1 MHWYNLWN
9 EIKVVKIN
17 KYQEKLLSLNHSYIY
32 LLENNNYKELNITTD
47 NKIILN
53 FKSTNQSNNYKIYI
67 ANKSIKTIYTLENNI
82 KKEFLYEVDP
92 IYSSPKSGKQKRF
105 IYEVNPKNKIDEL
118 LIIFKN
124 DIADNLSLK
133 IEYNID

>member
-1 MHWYNLWN
+1 MD
-9 EIKVVKIN
+9 

-53 FKSTNQSNNYKIYI
+53 LKSTNQSNNYKIYI
-67 ANKSIKTIYTLENNI
+67 ANKSIKTIYALENNI

-105 IYEVNPKNKIDEL
+105 IYEVNPKNKLDEL

-124 DIADNLSLK
+124 DIAANLSLK

>member
-1 MHWYNLWN
+1 MD
-9 EIKVVKIN
+9 

-53 FKSTNQSNNYKIYI
+53 LKSTNQSNNYKIYI
-67 ANKSIKTIYTLENNI
+67 ANKSIKTIYALENNI

-105 IYEVNPKNKIDEL
+105 IYEVNPKNKLDEL

-124 DIADNLSLK
+124 NIADNLSLK
-133 IEYNID
+133 IECNID

>member
-1 MHWYNLWN
+1 MD
-9 EIKVVKIN
+9 
-17 KYQEKLLSLNHSYIY
+17 KYQEKLLSLNLSYIY

-53 FKSTNQSNNYKIYI
+53 LKSTNQSNNYKIYI
-67 ANKSIKTIYTLENNI
+67 ANKSIKTIYALENNI
-82 KKEFLYEVDP
+82 KKEFLYETDP

-105 IYEVNPKNKIDEL
+105 IYEVNPKNKLDEL

-133 IEYNID
+133 IECNID

>member
-1 MHWYNLWN
+1 MD
-9 EIKVVKIN
+9 

-53 FKSTNQSNNYKIYI
+53 LKSTNESNNYKIYI
-67 ANKSIKTIYTLENNI
+67 ANKSIKTIYSLENNI
-82 KKEFLYEVDP
+82 KKEFLYETDP

-105 IYEVNPKNKIDEL
+105 IYEVNLKNKLDGL

-124 DIADNLSLK
+124 DIVDNLSLK

>member
-1 MHWYNLWN
+1 MD
-9 EIKVVKIN
+9 

-53 FKSTNQSNNYKIYI
+53 LKSTNESNNYKIYI
-67 ANKSIKTIYTLENNI
+67 ANKSIKTIYALENNI
-82 KKEFLYEVDP
+82 KKEFIYETDP
-92 IYSSPKSGKQKRF
+92 IYSSPKNGKQKRF
-105 IYEVNPKNKIDEL
+105 IYEVNPKNKLDEL

>member
-1 MHWYNLWN
+1 MD
-9 EIKVVKIN
+9 

-53 FKSTNQSNNYKIYI
+53 LKSTNESNNYKIYI
-67 ANKSIKTIYTLENNI
+67 ANKSIKTIYALENNI
-82 KKEFLYEVDP
+82 KKEFLYETDP

-105 IYEVNPKNKIDEL
+105 IYEVNLKNKLDGL

-124 DIADNLSLK
+124 DIVDNLSLK

>member
-1 MHWYNLWN
+1 MD
-9 EIKVVKIN
+9 

-32 LLENNNYKELNITTD
+32 LLKNNNYKELNITTD

-53 FKSTNQSNNYKIYI
+53 LKSTNESNNYKIYI
-67 ANKSIKTIYTLENNI
+67 ANKSIKTIYALENNI
-82 KKEFLYEVDP
+82 KKEFLYETDP

-105 IYEVNPKNKIDEL
+105 IYEVNLKNKLDGL

-124 DIADNLSLK
+124 DIVDNLSLK

>member
-1 MHWYNLWN
+1 M
-9 EIKVVKIN
+9 N

-53 FKSTNQSNNYKIYI
+53 LKSTNQSNNYKIYI

-82 KKEFLYEVDP
+82 KKEFLYEVDS

>member
-1 MHWYNLWN
+1 MD
-9 EIKVVKIN
+9 

-53 FKSTNQSNNYKIYI
+53 LKSTNESNNYKIYI
-67 ANKSIKTIYTLENNI
+67 ANKSIKTIYALENNI
-82 KKEFLYEVDP
+82 KKEFLYETDH

-105 IYEVNPKNKIDEL
+105 IYEVNLKNKLDGL

-124 DIADNLSLK
+124 DIVDNLSLK

>member
-1 MHWYNLWN
+1 MYWDYLWN
-9 EIKVVKIN
+9 EIKVVKMD

-53 FKSTNQSNNYKIYI
+53 LKSTNQSNNYKIYI
-67 ANKSIKTIYTLENNI
+67 ANKSIKTIYALENNI

-105 IYEVNPKNKIDEL
+105 IYEVNPKNKLDEL

-124 DIADNLSLK
+124 NIADNLSLK
-133 IEYNID
+133 IECNID

>member
-1 MHWYNLWN
+1 MD
-9 EIKVVKIN
+9 

-53 FKSTNQSNNYKIYI
+53 LKSTNQSNNYKIYI
-67 ANKSIKTIYTLENNI
+67 ANKSIKTIYALENNI

-105 IYEVNPKNKIDEL
+105 IYEVNPENKLDEL

-124 DIADNLSLK
+124 DTADNLSLK

>member
-1 MHWYNLWN
+1 MD
-9 EIKVVKIN
+9 

-53 FKSTNQSNNYKIYI
+53 LKSTNQSNNYKIYI
-67 ANKSIKTIYTLENNI
+67 ANKSIKTIYALENNI

-105 IYEVNPKNKIDEL
+105 IYEVNPKNKLDEL

>member
-1 MHWYNLWN
+1 M
-9 EIKVVKIN
+9 N
-17 KYQEKLLSLNHSYIY
+17 KYQEKLLPLNHSYIY
-32 LLENNNYKELNITTD
+32 LLENNNYKELNITKD

-53 FKSTNQSNNYKIYI
+53 LKSTNQSNNYKIYI
-67 ANKSIKTIYTLENNI
+67 ANKSIKTIYALENNI

-105 IYEVNPKNKIDEL
+105 IYEVNPKNKLDEL

>member
-1 MHWYNLWN
+1 MD
-9 EIKVVKIN
+9 

-53 FKSTNQSNNYKIYI
+53 LKSTNQSNNYKIYI
-67 ANKSIKTIYTLENNI
+67 ANKSIKTIYALENNI

-92 IYSSPKSGKQKRF
+92 IYSSPKSGEQKRF
-105 IYEVNPKNKIDEL
+105 IYEVNPKNKLDEL

-124 DIADNLSLK
+124 NIADNLSLK
-133 IEYNID
+133 IECNID

>member
-1 MHWYNLWN
+1 M
-9 EIKVVKIN
+9 N

-67 ANKSIKTIYTLENNI
+67 ANKSIKTIYALENNI
-82 KKEFLYEVDP
+82 KKEFLYEVDL

-105 IYEVNPKNKIDEL
+105 IYEVNPKNKLDEL

-133 IEYNID
+133 IECNID

>member
-1 MHWYNLWN
+1 M
-9 EIKVVKIN
+9 N

-53 FKSTNQSNNYKIYI
+53 LKSTNQSNNYKIYI

-92 IYSSPKSGKQKRF
+92 IYSSSKSGKQKRF

>member
-1 MHWYNLWN
+1 M
-9 EIKVVKIN
+9 N

-53 FKSTNQSNNYKIYI
+53 LKSTNQSNNYKIYI

-82 KKEFLYEVDP
+82 KKEFLYEFDP

>member
-1 MHWYNLWN
+1 MD
-9 EIKVVKIN
+9 

-53 FKSTNQSNNYKIYI
+53 LKSTNQSNNYKIYI
-67 ANKSIKTIYTLENNI
+67 ANKSIKTIYALENNI
-82 KKEFLYEVDP
+82 KKEFLYETDP

-105 IYEVNPKNKIDEL
+105 IYEVNPKNKLDEL

-133 IEYNID
+133 IECNID

>member
-1 MHWYNLWN
+1 MD
-9 EIKVVKIN
+9 

-53 FKSTNQSNNYKIYI
+53 LKSTNQSNNYKIYI
-67 ANKSIKTIYTLENNI
+67 ANKSIKTIYALENNI

-105 IYEVNPKNKIDEL
+105 IYEVNPENKLDEL

>member
-1 MHWYNLWN
+1 MD
-9 EIKVVKIN
+9 

-53 FKSTNQSNNYKIYI
+53 LKSTNQSNNYKIYI
-67 ANKSIKTIYTLENNI
+67 ANKSIKTIYALENNI
-82 KKEFLYEVDP
+82 KKEFLYETDP

-105 IYEVNPKNKIDEL
+105 IYEVNPKNKLDEL

-133 IEYNID
+133 IKCNID